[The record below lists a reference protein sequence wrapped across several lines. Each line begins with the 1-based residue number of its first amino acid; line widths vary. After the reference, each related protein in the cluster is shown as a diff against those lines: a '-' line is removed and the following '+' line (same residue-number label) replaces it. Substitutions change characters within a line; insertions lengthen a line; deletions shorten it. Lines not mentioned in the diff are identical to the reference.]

1 MTDPLPDPAP
11 GGRFS
16 HIYGDRGEPA
26 EDSKRMRH
34 RIGAAIAASDLLDVQ
49 LKAVIESE
57 IGITAPYSKSWATF
71 LKEMELRDVLDLV
84 TVTANFLRGWAGNGE
99 GMARLWLATIDRIF
113 REENVHYRIEPK
125 GGVRFYIDEAFSRSR
140 ASAVAAI
147 SGARHANALGEF
159 EKGMAALAQAP
170 PDGKGAIR
178 GVFSAVECI
187 FRLVLP
193 RAPRLSAAELEGLS
207 PLLDKLYA
215 NENTARRASA
225 KMLGSMAEWVD
236 AAHFYRHEEGAEE
249 VAQPPLHLTVYLVS
263 SGTAHLRWLA
273 ELDTRMQA

>member
-11 GGRFS
+11 GARFS
-16 HIYGDRGEPA
+16 HVYGDRGEPA
-26 EDSKRMRH
+26 EDSMRMRH
-34 RIGAAIAASDLLDVQ
+34 RIGAAIAASDLLN
-49 LKAVIESE
+49 KGMMAVIERE
-57 IGITAPYSKSWATF
+57 IGIAAPYTKSWTTF
-71 LKEMELRDVLDLV
+71 LKEIELKDVLDLV
-84 TVTANFLRGWAGNGE
+84 TVTANFLRRWTGSGE
-99 GMARLWLATIDRIF
+99 GMAQAWLASIDRIF

-187 FRLVLP
+187 FSTCLAKGTSSWR
-193 RAPRLSAAELEGLS
+193 RR
-207 PLLDKLYA
+207 
-215 NENTARRASA
+215 ARRFVASP
-225 KMLGSMAEWVD
+225 
-236 AAHFYRHEEGAEE
+236 R
-249 VAQPPLHLTVYLVS
+249 
-263 SGTAHLRWLA
+263 
-273 ELDTRMQA
+273 